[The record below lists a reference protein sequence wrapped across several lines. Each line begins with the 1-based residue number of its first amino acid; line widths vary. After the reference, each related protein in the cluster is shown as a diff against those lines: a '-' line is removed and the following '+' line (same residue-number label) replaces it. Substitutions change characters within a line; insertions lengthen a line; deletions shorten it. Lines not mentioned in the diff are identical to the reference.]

1 MKKAFISIYVLL
13 LLLVFV
19 LTISFVNKENDTSFD
34 LSRGLYNKKLAL
46 YEAESVLNIIV
57 GEKNAG
63 SKLSNQEILAT
74 FDHASEIEI
83 STGDTEN
90 NVAEAQGAKGMHVSA
105 KYKGTESHAILTY
118 KVDENN
124 KIKIVYKRVY

>member
-13 LLLVFV
+13 LLLVFG
-19 LTISFVNKENDTSFD
+19 LSISFIYKENDTSSD
-34 LSRGLYNKKLAL
+34 LSEGLYNKKLAL
-46 YEAESVLNIIV
+46 YEAESFLNIVV
-57 GEKNAG
+57 GEKNSG

-74 FDHASEIEI
+74 FDHVSEIEI
-83 STGDTEN
+83 STGDTKN
-90 NVAEAQGAKGMHVSA
+90 NVAEAQGAKAINVRA